1 MSPNGEINPLAEVKK
16 YDPHRRVYLPRWV
29 EEKLGLMPGES
40 YVTFVPNGDEIT
52 IRKVSISL
60 D

>member
-1 MSPNGEINPLAEVKK
+1 MAPNGDINPLAEVKK

-29 EEKLGLMPGES
+29 EEQLGLVPGES
-40 YVTFVPNGDEIT
+40 YVTFVPKTGDIT